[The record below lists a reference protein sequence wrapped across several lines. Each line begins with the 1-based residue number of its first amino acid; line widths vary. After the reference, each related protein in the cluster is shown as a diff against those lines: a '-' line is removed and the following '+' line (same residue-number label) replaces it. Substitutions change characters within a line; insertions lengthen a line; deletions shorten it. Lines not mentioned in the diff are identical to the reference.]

1 MILTISTLNWIL
13 PTYQITKKDV
23 DQFEK
28 GRWIP
33 ECQLVVQWERKD
45 QKPVQLRH
53 KVILT
58 GAEAPYNFIYLF
70 LDPAEPGRF
79 ICGYVDRKHTFGT
92 GNQAKDLATIHWNFC
107 DFRK

>member
-1 MILTISTLNWIL
+1 MNWIL

-23 DQFEK
+23 DEFKK
-28 GRWIP
+28 GQWIP

-58 GAEAPYNFIYLF
+58 GAEAPYNFVYLF
-70 LDPAEPGRF
+70 LDPEEPGRF
-79 ICGYVDRKHTFGT
+79 MWIKNTPSVPGT
-92 GNQAKDLATIHWNFC
+92 RLKI
-107 DFRK
+107 